1 MFIGLQRAF
10 ATALSV
16 FQTTNLLNT
25 ARLVAPS
32 IIKHTEHALESNP
45 VVDQQIRCARYGME
59 YQPNNLQR
67 KRKHGFLKRN
77 KTRAGRRI
85 LERRRAKGRKFLSH

>member
-1 MFIGLQRAF
+1 MIVGLQRTISAALSAF
-10 ATALSV
+10 QKTALWK
-16 FQTTNLLNT
+16 T
-25 ARLVAPS
+25 ARLIAPAM
-32 IIKHTEHALESNP
+32 IKQTDSGLANNHVLG
-45 VVDQQIRCARYGME
+45 QQIRCARYGME

-77 KTRAGRRI
+77 KTRAGRRV